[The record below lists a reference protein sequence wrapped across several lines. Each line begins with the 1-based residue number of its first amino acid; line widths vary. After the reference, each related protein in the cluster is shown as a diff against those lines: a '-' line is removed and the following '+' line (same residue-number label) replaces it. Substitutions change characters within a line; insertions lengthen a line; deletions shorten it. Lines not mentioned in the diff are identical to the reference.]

1 VAIVAKSSS
10 YILTIGISSAAIYSV
25 FVPISIETG
34 LSLDDL
40 NAGTGYMFLLFGW
53 GCLFWQPLG
62 LTYGRRGMLLFSL
75 LGTVAINCW
84 SANAKS
90 NGTWIATRM
99 LIGFFGAPVESL
111 AEVCIADVVC
121 SSLHS
126 SANF

>member
-1 VAIVAKSSS
+1 VTIVANSSS

-25 FVPISIETG
+25 FVPISLETG

-90 NGTWIATRM
+90 NGTWIATRL